1 MLAKPFQMHLNAGMS
16 KPAKRTRTVASKT
29 ASTGITIV
37 PKVDAQGYV
46 FYRVQGWQENG
57 KWQRRR
63 FKERSEAETFAAA
76 QRVQMENKGRAQRMV
91 LSPLTD
97 EQHEEALQA
106 FDKLGGTYPLADAV
120 AFFLKHHRPPEFT
133 IRLKDATALYIDDK
147 ERDGLRPRTVHGIG
161 WTLKLFNTATDN
173 PHVHEITQQQVEA
186 FLKGLRAKNGKD
198 KATRRSWEIHRGAL
212 HGFFEWCAASDAS
225 TNRPFT
231 FANPAAT
238 VRKFSSRQVRE
249 EQDAKPATTSPEDVR
264 RMFSVLMR
272 WRGGVLVRPF
282 AFLYFAGI
290 RPDELKRMA
299 GRERELVNLKTRT
312 ITIPANVSKT
322 RHERQVAISDNLA
335 AWLKAFPGELI
346 PTNFEALNKKVRK
359 HFELTHDEARHS
371 FISYHVALHRSIGDA
386 ALQAGNSEGIVKRH
400 YLNTHTQ
407 DEGSAFFRSVPDL
420 AGSKAALAPQPAPV
434 AKKHLKVV

>member
-1 MLAKPFQMHLNAGMS
+1 MLVNLLEMQLNAGLS
-16 KPAKRTRTVASKT
+16 KQAKRTRTVAKKT
-29 ASTGITIV
+29 ASVGITIV

-63 FKERSEAETFAAA
+63 FKDRAEAETFAASH
-76 QRVQMENKGRAQRMV
+76 RVHMENQGRAQRMV

-97 EQHEEALQA
+97 AQHEEALQA
-106 FDKLGGTYPLADAV
+106 FDKLGSTYRLVDAV
-120 AFFLKHHRPPEFT
+120 DFFLKHHRPPEFT
-133 IRLKDATALYIDDK
+133 IRLADAIAIYVDDK

-173 PHVHEITQQQVEA
+173 PHVHEITAQQAEL
-186 FLKGLRAKNGKD
+186 FLRGLRAKNGKD
-198 KATRRSWEIHRGAL
+198 KATRRTWEIHRGAL
-212 HGFFEWCAASDAS
+212 NGFFEWCIVSDAS

-231 FANPAAT
+231 FSNPVAA

-249 EQDAKPATTSPEDVR
+249 EQDAKPATTLPVDVR

-322 RHERQVAISDNLA
+322 RHERQVAISDNLV
-335 AWLKAFPGELI
+335 AWLKAFPGDLI
-346 PTNFEALNKKVRK
+346 PKNFEALNKKVRK

-386 ALQAGNSEGIVKRH
+386 ALQAGNSESIVKRH

-407 DEGSAFFRSVPDL
+407 EEGGEFFGIAPDL
-420 AGSKAALAPQPAPV
+420 KAIRAGLIR
-434 AKKHLKVV
+434 